1 MEAHIGPVWRDFN
14 MLRRNPNKK
23 SAGGF
28 LHRRFSYLRA
38 ELQPFTQT
46 T

>member
-1 MEAHIGPVWRDFN
+1 MLAHIAALLRDVP
-14 MLRRNPNKK
+14 MLRRSDVTNKK

-28 LHRRFSYLRA
+28 LHRRFYH
-38 ELQPFTQT
+38 PFTQT